1 MSPAAGLVSG
11 LVSVGHGTLD
21 RAGLTDLLTG
31 AAVTDVV
38 DIRRFPGSRRNP
50 EVGRDAMQVWVP
62 EAGLTYRWDPALGG
76 RRRLPAGTDVVDTW
90 WRVEQFA
97 AYAAYT
103 RTDEFV
109 HALDGL
115 LGQARNGRTAMM
127 CSESVWWRC
136 HRRLVADV
144 AQLRCGAKVLH
155 LMHDGRLLPHETSEG
170 ARLTADGV
178 VVWDG

>member
-1 MSPAAGLVSG
+1 M

-21 RAGLTDLLTG
+21 RAGLTSLLV
-31 AAVTDVV
+31 AADVEAIV

-50 EVGRDAMQVWVP
+50 DVGRDAMQVWAP
-62 EAGLTYRWDPALGG
+62 QAGLTYRWDPGLGG

-90 WRVEQFA
+90 WRVAQFA

-103 RTDEFV
+103 RTDDFDRSLEQ
-109 HALDGL
+109 L
-115 LGQARNGRTAMM
+115 LAEAADRCTAMM

-144 AQLRCGAKVLH
+144 TELRCDTAAFH
-155 LMHDGRLLPHETSEG
+155 LMHDGRMVRHEPSVG
-170 ARLTADGV
+170 ARVTADGV
-178 VVWDG
+178 IVWDG